1 MKRYLPPLAVVTAAF
16 LWSLDGFLRQQLF
29 SVSSFLIITLEH
41 ALGAILFLPFLIKGW
56 DNIKRLDQRG
66 WGSIMWISICG
77 GILGTFFYTKAL
89 SYINYID
96 LSVVVLL
103 QKFQPIFAIILAAV
117 ILKEKLSNR
126 FLLLAITAL
135 IGGYLVTFGNKPMAG
150 WDDKTMIASL
160 LALLAA
166 FSWGSSTVLGKHA
179 LNKLPVQLVTSLR
192 LTITALLAGIVLI
205 GMGGSSEIVSLN
217 ASQWIVLATIVISTG
232 AVALFIYYYGLN
244 HLPASHTTIYE
255 LFWPFSAICFDWFIR
270 GRAMSP
276 AQVAG
281 AIILLTAIVLLT
293 QERQNNNG

>member
-1 MKRYLPPLAVVTAAF
+1 MKKYLPPLAVIAAAF
-16 LWSLDGFLRQQLF
+16 LWSLDGLLRQQLF

-56 DNIKRLDQRG
+56 NNVKTLDQRG

-126 FLLLAITAL
+126 FLLLAVTAL
-135 IGGYLVTFGNKPMAG
+135 VGGYLVTFGNKPMVD

-179 LNKLPVQLVTSLR
+179 LNKLPFQLVTSLR

-205 GMGGSSEIVSLN
+205 GMGGASEIVSLN
-217 ASQWIVLATIVISTG
+217 SSQWTVLATIVISTG

-276 AQVAG
+276 AQAAG

>member
-1 MKRYLPPLAVVTAAF
+1 VKKYLPPIAVIVAAF
-16 LWSLDGFLRQQLF
+16 LWSLDGLLRQQLF

-41 ALGAILFLPFLIKGW
+41 TLGTILFLPFLIKGW
-56 DNIKRLDQRG
+56 NNIKKLDQRG

-126 FLLLAITAL
+126 FLLLAVTAL
-135 IGGYLVTFGNKPMAG
+135 IGGYLVTFGNKPMAD

-179 LNKLPVQLVTSLR
+179 LNKLPFQLVTSLR

-205 GMGGSSEIVSLN
+205 GMGNSSEIVSLN
-217 ASQWIVLATIVISTG
+217 SSQWIALSTIVISTG

-270 GRAMSP
+270 GRTMSP
-276 AQVAG
+276 TQASG
-281 AIILLTAIVLLT
+281 AIILLIAIVLLT
-293 QERQNNNG
+293 QERQNSHG

>member
-1 MKRYLPPLAVVTAAF
+1 MKKYLPPIAVITAAF
-16 LWSLDGFLRQQLF
+16 LWSLDGLLRQQLF

-56 DNIKRLDQRG
+56 NNLKRLDQRG
-66 WGSIMWISICG
+66 WGSIVWISICG

-126 FLLLAITAL
+126 FLILAVTAL
-135 IGGYLVTFGNKPMAG
+135 VGGYLVTFGNKPMAG

-179 LNKLPVQLVTSLR
+179 LNKLPFQLVTSLR
-192 LTITALLAGIVLI
+192 LTLTALLAGIVLI
-205 GMGGSSEIVSLN
+205 GMGGASEIVSIN
-217 ASQWIVLATIVISTG
+217 ASQWIALITIVISTG

-255 LFWPFSAICFDWFIR
+255 LFWPFSAICFDWFIH

-276 AQVAG
+276 AQAAG

>member
-1 MKRYLPPLAVVTAAF
+1 MKRYLPPLAVIVAAF
-16 LWSLDGFLRQQLF
+16 LWSLDGLLRQKLF

-56 DNIKRLDQRG
+56 KNVKKLNQRS

-103 QKFQPIFAIILAAV
+103 QKFQPLFAIILAAV
-117 ILKEKLSNR
+117 ILKEKLTKR
-126 FLLLAITAL
+126 FLLLAITAFA
-135 IGGYLVTFGNKPMAG
+135 GGYLVTFGVKPIAA
-150 WDDKTMIASL
+150 WDDKTIIASL

-179 LNKLPVQLVTSLR
+179 LNKLPFQVVTSLR
-192 LTITALLAGIVLI
+192 LTITAFVAGLI
-205 GMGGSSEIVSLN
+205 MISMGDISSISSLN
-217 ASQWIVLATIVISTG
+217 ADQWGALATIVISTG

-244 HLPASHTTIYE
+244 RLPASHATIYE

-276 AQVAG
+276 AQASG

-293 QERQNNNG
+293 QERQKDHG

>member
-1 MKRYLPPLAVVTAAF
+1 MKKYLPPIAVIAAAF
-16 LWSLDGFLRQQLF
+16 LWSLDGLLRQQLF

-41 ALGAILFLPFLIKGW
+41 TLGTILFLPFLIKGW
-56 DNIKRLDQRG
+56 NNIKKLDQRG

-117 ILKEKLSNR
+117 ILKEKLTNR
-126 FLLLAITAL
+126 FLLLAVTAL
-135 IGGYLVTFGNKPMAG
+135 IGGYLVTFGNKPMAD

-179 LNKLPVQLVTSLR
+179 LNKLPFQLVTSLR

-205 GMGGSSEIVSLN
+205 GMGNSSEIVSLN
-217 ASQWIVLATIVISTG
+217 SSQWIALSTIVISTG

-270 GRAMSP
+270 GRTMSP
-276 AQVAG
+276 TQASG
-281 AIILLTAIVLLT
+281 AIILLIAIVLLT
-293 QERQNNNG
+293 QERQNSHG

>member
-1 MKRYLPPLAVVTAAF
+1 MKRYLPPLAVIAAAF
-16 LWSLDGFLRQQLF
+16 LWSLDGLLRQKLF

-56 DNIKRLDQRG
+56 KNVKKLNQRS

-103 QKFQPIFAIILAAV
+103 QKFQPLFAIILAAV
-117 ILKEKLSNR
+117 ILKEKLTKR
-126 FLLLAITAL
+126 FLLLAITAFV
-135 IGGYLVTFGNKPMAG
+135 GGYLVTFGVKPIAA
-150 WDDKTMIASL
+150 WDDKTIIASL

-179 LNKLPVQLVTSLR
+179 LNKLPFQVVTSLR
-192 LTITALLAGIVLI
+192 LTITAFVAGLI
-205 GMGGSSEIVSLN
+205 MISMGDISSITSLN
-217 ASQWIVLATIVISTG
+217 ADQWGALATIVISTG

-244 HLPASHTTIYE
+244 RLPASHATIYE

-276 AQVAG
+276 VQAAG

-293 QERQNNNG
+293 QERQNTHG

>member
-1 MKRYLPPLAVVTAAF
+1 MKKYLPPIAVIAAAF
-16 LWSLDGFLRQQLF
+16 LWSLDGLLRQQLF

-41 ALGAILFLPFLIKGW
+41 TLGTILFLPFLIKGW
-56 DNIKRLDQRG
+56 NNIKKLDQRG

-117 ILKEKLSNR
+117 ILKEKLTNR
-126 FLLLAITAL
+126 FLLLAVTAL
-135 IGGYLVTFGNKPMAG
+135 IGGYLVTFGNKPMTD

-179 LNKLPVQLVTSLR
+179 LNKLPFQLVTSLR

-205 GMGGSSEIVSLN
+205 GMGNSSEIVSLN
-217 ASQWIVLATIVISTG
+217 SSQWIALLTIVISTG

-270 GRAMSP
+270 GRTMSP
-276 AQVAG
+276 TQASG
-281 AIILLTAIVLLT
+281 AIILLIAIVLLT
-293 QERQNNNG
+293 QERQNSHG

>member
-1 MKRYLPPLAVVTAAF
+1 MKKYLPPIAVIAAAF
-16 LWSLDGFLRQQLF
+16 LWSLDGLLRQQLF

-41 ALGAILFLPFLIKGW
+41 TLGTILFLPFLIKGW
-56 DNIKRLDQRG
+56 NNIKKLDQRG

-117 ILKEKLSNR
+117 ILKEKLTNR
-126 FLLLAITAL
+126 FLLLAVTAL
-135 IGGYLVTFGNKPMAG
+135 IGGYLVTFGNKPMAD

-179 LNKLPVQLVTSLR
+179 LNKLPFQLVTSLR

-205 GMGGSSEIVSLN
+205 GMGNSSEIVSLN
-217 ASQWIVLATIVISTG
+217 SSQWIALLTIVISTG

-270 GRAMSP
+270 GRTMSP
-276 AQVAG
+276 TQASG
-281 AIILLTAIVLLT
+281 AIILLIAIVLLT
-293 QERQNNNG
+293 QERQNSHG